1 VTRFVSE
8 ALAKHER
15 CGVRAYAI
23 FADAVK
29 EDATAFY
36 TKHQFQPLVSRPQT
50 LFLPM
55 KTAQDLVSTLG
66 RRPRRSQSISG
77 FASMGK

>member
-1 VTRFVSE
+1 MF
-8 ALAKHER
+8 ER
-15 CGVRAYAI
+15 GGVGANAI
-23 FADAVK
+23 CADVINK
-29 EDATAFY
+29 DATAFY

-77 FASMGK
+77 FA

>member
-1 VTRFVSE
+1 MTRFVSE
-8 ALAKHER
+8 ALAKYER
-15 CGVRAYAI
+15 GGVGAYAI
-23 FADAVK
+23 CADVINK
-29 EDATAFY
+29 DATAFY

-66 RRPRRSQSISG
+66 LRPRRSQSISG
-77 FASMGK
+77 FA

>member
-8 ALAKHER
+8 ALAQHER
-15 CGVRAYAI
+15 GGVGANAI
-23 FADAVK
+23 CADVINK
-29 EDATAFY
+29 DATAFY

-77 FASMGK
+77 FA

>member
-1 VTRFVSE
+1 MDQTEWTTFLTV
-8 ALAKHER
+8 
-15 CGVRAYAI
+15 G
-23 FADAVK
+23 
-29 EDATAFY
+29 ATAFY

-55 KTAQDLVSTLG
+55 KTAQELVSTLG

-77 FASMGK
+77 FA